1 VTLLDRPVPAPGEFP
16 EAGIHWV
23 TPKLMAALRIPLL
36 RGRLFDSRDHA
47 GAPRAL
53 LINET
58 AARRFWPDADPIGK
72 MVWIPEEGLTSDR
85 FQVVGVIGD
94 VRFGT
99 VETPPAPEF
108 FVSYYQ
114 APLTWRMLF
123 VLRTRDDPMAV
134 APAAIRTLHEWAPGF
149 PIYQV
154 QPLTNFVSASVA
166 YARVSA
172 LLLGMFAV
180 LALALATIGVYGVI
194 SFAAAQRTRE
204 IGVRVALGATRADVV
219 RLVVG
224 QGVMLVAVGSTIG
237 VVVALAATRAL
248 RSVLFGIEPG
258 DPATLAGMVAVLAG
272 TVLLACWI
280 PARRAA
286 GTPAIEA
293 LRVG

>member
-1 VTLLDRPVPAPGEFP
+1 
-16 EAGIHWV
+16 
-23 TPKLMAALRIPLL
+23 
-36 RGRLFDSRDHA
+36 
-47 GAPRAL
+47 
-53 LINET
+53 
-58 AARRFWPDADPIGK
+58 

-248 RSVLFGIEPG
+248 RSVLFGIEPA
-258 DPATLAGMVAVLAG
+258 DPATLAGMVAVLVG